1 MSEPIVTPVNY
12 VIPTQQEYN
21 TDDLLLI
28 QSTEVSTNFNP
39 QTDYVEVF
47 VYGLGGDLI
56 DTDYNLFSYGNNGF
70 GWQGRSGAL
79 TNQIA
84 GQWKEVR
91 PAGDYGCYA
100 FKTDGTLWSWGR
112 NSQGKLGIN
121 DLEII
126 LTYSFIHDYVYL
138 IL

>member
-56 DTDYNLFSYGNNGF
+56 DTDYRLNLI
-70 GWQGRSGAL
+70 
-79 TNQIA
+79 TN
-84 GQWKEVR
+84 
-91 PAGDYGCYA
+91 P
-100 FKTDGTLWSWGR
+100 
-112 NSQGKLGIN
+112 N
-121 DLEII
+121 DC
-126 LTYSFIHDYVYL
+126 
-138 IL
+138 